1 MRGSKRGR
9 QVGRLPSGA
18 LFRPSGRW
26 RRRGRDIRA
35 LTRRGRRWRRRANAT
50 GKCYGQML
58 RANATGKNATGKCY
72 VLSSVAAYYPAH
84 HPAPANDTPNPI
96 DQPGVRA
103 FEPAV
108 DSEAGLAD
116 PTSSSGPTYSSG
128 PIYSP
133 TTLASLPKAII
144 LGAGY
149 LTVARSGAV
158 AFVRATT
165 TAPG

>member
-1 MRGSKRGR
+1 MLALAGVVLAEPAGFGR
-9 QVGRLPSGA
+9 TVPVPGTA
-18 LFRPSGRW
+18 AA
-26 RRRGRDIRA
+26 RA
-35 LTRRGRRWRRRANAT
+35 LQPAADPKGSVPK
-50 GKCYGQML
+50 GS
-58 RANATGKNATGKCY
+58 
-72 VLSSVAAYYPAH
+72 VLSSVAAYYRAH

-116 PTSSSGPTYSSG
+116 PPLALATSSSG

-165 TAPG
+165 TATG

>member
-1 MRGSKRGR
+1 MG
-9 QVGRLPSGA
+9 GA
-18 LFRPSGRW
+18 G
-26 RRRGRDIRA
+26 G
-35 LTRRGRRWRRRANAT
+35 GV
-50 GKCYGQML
+50 QML

-116 PTSSSGPTYSSG
+116 PPLALATSSSG